1 MFYYFQKYH
10 SITSFNDI
18 DQFQQNALH
27 IAAAS
32 GFSDL
37 AKYLIDSGDIS
48 MFLFFMIERTDSF
61 FRVFSSVLNSN
72 LKEVSSY

>member
-48 MFLFFMIERTDSF
+48 MYLFFMNKELTLF
-61 FRVFSSVLNSN
+61 YGSVLNSN